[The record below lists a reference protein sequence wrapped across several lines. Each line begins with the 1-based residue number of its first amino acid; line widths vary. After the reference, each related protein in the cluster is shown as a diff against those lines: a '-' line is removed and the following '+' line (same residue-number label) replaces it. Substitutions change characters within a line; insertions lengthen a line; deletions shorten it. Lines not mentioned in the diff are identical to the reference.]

1 MIRSSVFSD
10 ELSLDFDETVR
21 ICAELRVPY
30 IAPREGLYG
39 SDINHLQMDGALK
52 MKAAMDR
59 YGIGVW
65 AIGSQFGKCSL
76 TDPADWEF
84 HQDIL
89 ERHLKFAKLW
99 GSKVMRVF
107 PMHIPDEYRK
117 GEQWR
122 TNRPPLEPYLP
133 VIVER
138 MRWACKRAA
147 EEGVKLA
154 IEPEGVTFS
163 GNIPEIRAII
173 DAVGSDNL
181 GVSWDVANSWGNGHI
196 AWPDEYPM
204 IRGLV
209 WDIHVKDA
217 VFDPKDRSRVTGR
230 THIDLGEIPWH
241 DIFRQLL
248 DDGYDGVAS
257 IETHLFFGMYPRHRW
272 LQPATIDALRN
283 LNRVLA
289 EVQGVI

>member
-10 ELSLDFDETVR
+10 ELSYDFDETVR
-21 ICAELRVPY
+21 ICAELRVGY

-39 SDINHLQMDGALK
+39 SDINHLQMDGAK
-52 MKAAMDR
+52 RMKEAMDR

-65 AIGSQFGKCSL
+65 AVGSQFGKCSL

-84 HQDIL
+84 HQDVL
-89 ERHLKFAKLW
+89 ERHLQFAKLW
-99 GSKVMRVF
+99 GSKVLRVF
-107 PMHIPDEYRK
+107 PMNIPDEFRRS
-117 GEQWR
+117 EE
-122 TNRPPLEPYLP
+122 RPDLDKYLP

-138 MRWACKRAA
+138 MQWACQRA
-147 EEGVKLA
+147 EEAGVVLA
-154 IEPEGVTFS
+154 IEPEGSTFS
-163 GNIPEIRAII
+163 GNIPEIRSVI
-173 DAVGSDNL
+173 DAVGSKAL
-181 GVSWDVANSWGNGHI
+181 GVSWDVANSWRPGHL

-204 IRGLV
+204 IKGLV

-217 VFDPKDRSRVTGR
+217 FFDPKDPTKTTGR

-257 IETHLFFGMYPRHRW
+257 VETHLFSGHQPRHRW

>member
-1 MIRSSVFSD
+1 MVIRSSVFSD
-10 ELSLDFDETVR
+10 ELSLDYDETVR
-21 ICAELRVPY
+21 ICAELRVGY

-39 SDINHLQMDGALK
+39 ADINHLQMDGALK

-84 HQDIL
+84 HQDVL

-107 PMHIPDEYRK
+107 PMHIPDEYRQ
-117 GEQWR
+117 GGRWR
-122 TNRPPLEPYLP
+122 ENRPPLEPYLP
-133 VIVER
+133 IIVER
-138 MRWACKRAA
+138 MRWACQRAA
-147 EEGVKLA
+147 QEGVKLA

-163 GNIPEIRAII
+163 ANIPEIRAII

-181 GVSWDVANSWGNGHI
+181 GVSWDVSNSWNFGHI

-217 VFDPKDRSRVTGR
+217 IFDPQDRSRQKAR

-241 DIFRQLL
+241 DIFHQLL
-248 DDGYDGVAS
+248 QDGYDGVAS
-257 IETHLFFGMYPRHRW
+257 IETHLFF
-272 LQPATIDALRN
+272 
-283 LNRVLA
+283 
-289 EVQGVI
+289 

>member
-1 MIRSSVFSD
+1 VIRSSVFSD

-21 ICAELRVPY
+21 ICAELRVGY
-30 IAPREGLYG
+30 IAPRGGLYG
-39 SDINHLQMDGALK
+39 SDINHLQRDGAER
-52 MKAAMDR
+52 MKEAMDR

-89 ERHLKFAKLW
+89 ERHLEFAHLW

-107 PMHIPDEYRK
+107 PMHIPDEYRES
-117 GEQWR
+117 GE
-122 TNRPPLEPYLP
+122 RPPLEPYLP
-133 VIVER
+133 VILER
-138 MRWACKRAA
+138 MQWACKRAE
-147 EEGVKLA
+147 EEGVLLA
-154 IEPEGVTFS
+154 IEPEAITFS
-163 GNIPEIRAII
+163 GDIPEVV
-173 DAVGSDNL
+173 AVLKAVNSKAL
-181 GVSWDVANSWGNGHI
+181 GVSWDVANSWGKGNR
-196 AWPDEYPM
+196 AWPDQYPM
-204 IRGLV
+204 IKDRVHDL
-209 WDIHVKDA
+209 HVKDA
-217 VFDPKDRSRVTGR
+217 FFNEDRTEQVSR

-241 DIFRQLL
+241 DIFRTLL

-257 IETHLFFGMYPRHRW
+257 IETHLFGGHAPRHRW